1 MFTRPDPIFNAN
13 KIMKTA
19 LLIASMPAAASAF
32 SLRPAAGPFSSTP
45 SLEQTS
51 TVDYFSSPSP
61 PKHSSHHRGRR
72 GTRLMLF
79 RRNRTNKY
87 QLQASTVSPDDHRNS
102 NPWFDFVS
110 LRDSVADYA
119 DSLFS
124 LEGGVAAA
132 ATRPYMPNLEVEEQL
147 LATESTTEAAVAA
160 SSSSVTELD
169 KGELLMELQ
178 TLSDSFDELQSTFDT
193 TIRNLHDENSFLE
206 EGIKM
211 LTATIDEQAAQ
222 IEQLQNQQTLGEV
235 VGEEADDLDGI
246 GAMFEDKVLAEVQ
259 NKAETLE
266 KDNEML
272 RQRVRA
278 LEVELSDIAFESRK
292 IVSSAAAVEDAA
304 AAVMKAVAPTISE
317 VNAAVVEDIVAAP
330 SEDMTD
336 GVVIEET
343 NAASEVKLSPH
354 APSTPIPQHILQQKE
369 IDYLRMQVR
378 EYEAERKSVRKLF
391 GRGIRRG
398 AKKVGKVLDLWRP
411 IYLILWGEIRG
422 DGKMAL

>member
-1 MFTRPDPIFNAN
+1 
-13 KIMKTA
+13 
-19 LLIASMPAAASAF
+19 
-32 SLRPAAGPFSSTP
+32 
-45 SLEQTS
+45 
-51 TVDYFSSPSP
+51 
-61 PKHSSHHRGRR
+61 
-72 GTRLMLF
+72 MLF
-79 RRNRTNKY
+79 RRNRSNKY

-102 NPWFDFVS
+102 NPWFDFVN

-124 LEGGVAAA
+124 LEGGPVAAA

-147 LATESTTEAAVAA
+147 LTTESATIAAAA

-178 TLSDSFDELQSTFDT
+178 TLSDSFDELQSTFEV
-193 TIRNLHDENSFLE
+193 TISNLHDENSFLE

-222 IEQLQNQQTLGEV
+222 IEQLQKQHTLGEV
-235 VGEEADDLDGI
+235 VGGETDEDGI
-246 GAMFEDKVLAEVQ
+246 GAIFENKVVADDTKLAEVQ

-304 AAVMKAVAPTISE
+304 AAVMETVAPTISE
-317 VNAAVVEDIVAAP
+317 VNAAAVVEDITTAA
-330 SEDMTD
+330 SDEVTD
-336 GVVIEET
+336 GIIIEET
-343 NAASEVKLSPH
+343 NAASEVAKLSPH

-369 IDYLRMQVR
+369 IDFLRMQVR

>member
-1 MFTRPDPIFNAN
+1 
-13 KIMKTA
+13 
-19 LLIASMPAAASAF
+19 
-32 SLRPAAGPFSSTP
+32 
-45 SLEQTS
+45 
-51 TVDYFSSPSP
+51 
-61 PKHSSHHRGRR
+61 
-72 GTRLMLF
+72 MLF
-79 RRNRTNKY
+79 KRNRSNKY
-87 QLQASTVSPDDHRNS
+87 QLQASTVSPDDSRNS
-102 NPWFDFVS
+102 NPWFDFVN

-124 LEGGVAAA
+124 LEGGLA
-132 ATRPYMPNLEVEEQL
+132 EEQL
-147 LATESTTEAAVAA
+147 LTTESTTTDAAAA
-160 SSSSVTELD
+160 SISSSSVTELD

-178 TLSDSFDELQSTFDT
+178 NLSDSFDELQSTFET
-193 TIRNLHDENSFLE
+193 TINNLHDENSFLE
-206 EGIKM
+206 EGIRM

-222 IEQLQNQQTLGEV
+222 IEQLQKQQTLGEV
-235 VGEEADDLDGI
+235 VGEEADDFDGI
-246 GAMFEDKVLAEVQ
+246 GAIFENKVVADETELAEVQ

-304 AAVMKAVAPTISE
+304 AAVMEAVAPTISE
-317 VNAAVVEDIVAAP
+317 VNAAAVVEDITTAA
-330 SEDMTD
+330 SDEVTD
-336 GVVIEET
+336 GIIIEET
-343 NAASEVKLSPH
+343 NAASEVAKLSPH

-369 IDYLRMQVR
+369 IDFLRMQVR

>member
-1 MFTRPDPIFNAN
+1 
-13 KIMKTA
+13 MKTA
-19 LLIASMPAAASAF
+19 LLIAAMPAAASAF

-45 SLEQTS
+45 SLEQT
-51 TVDYFSSPSP
+51 VYFGSQSP

-79 RRNRTNKY
+79 KRNRPNKY

-102 NPWFDFVS
+102 NPWFDFVN

-124 LEGGVAAA
+124 LEGGPVAAA

-147 LATESTTEAAVAA
+147 LTSASTTNTEATSAS

-169 KGELLMELQ
+169 KGELLMELN
-178 TLSDSFDELQSTFDT
+178 TLSDSFDELQSTFEVT
-193 TIRNLHDENSFLE
+193 LSNLQDENSFLE

-222 IEQLQNQQTLGEV
+222 IEQLQKQQTLGEI
-235 VGEEADDLDGI
+235 VGEEPDDLDGI
-246 GAMFEDKVLAEVQ
+246 GAIFENKVVADDTELAEVQ

-304 AAVMKAVAPTISE
+304 AAVMEAVAPTISE
-317 VNAAVVEDIVAAP
+317 VNADAVVEDIVAAP
-330 SEDMTD
+330 SEEVTV
-336 GVVIEET
+336 GAVIEET
-343 NAASEVKLSPH
+343 NAASEVNLSPH

-398 AKKVGKVLDLWRP
+398 AKKVGKVLDLWKP